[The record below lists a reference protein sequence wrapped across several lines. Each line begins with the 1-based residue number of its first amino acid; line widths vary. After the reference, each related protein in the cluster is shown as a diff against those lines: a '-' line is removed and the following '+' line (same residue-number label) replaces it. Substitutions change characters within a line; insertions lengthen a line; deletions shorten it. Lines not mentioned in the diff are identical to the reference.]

1 MIFNTIQEL
10 KAKAGGQVNVKVSLD
25 YLTPAY
31 QQARDKHLQR
41 YLGDTFLD
49 HLEAKAKTG
58 VDPAPT
64 EEEVAMIGHVSSAL
78 ALLTL
83 YEWSFTSSVQHGS
96 EGMVRIESETVKGAY
111 KYQLAEY
118 RAWSLAAG
126 LSALDNALRYCQA
139 NADDFPTWN
148 DSEAAE
154 YHRAVLIRDARTM
167 GSVHNLVTDR
177 NAYEALRPMM
187 LDLQGF
193 LFADLIGQP
202 QLDRI
207 LASIESPSDVVET
220 KALEDKLRK
229 LMSRALAAFAVS
241 EGLRR
246 NVIYLE
252 GGRILQREALEPQSV
267 EKTSNPALS
276 TLNLTMQQNQEFAER
291 LLSELRNFLRTNAE
305 ALPLYT
311 EWLELN
317 QPDPEEP
324 YPLTVGRRKGGK
336 VVGL

>member
-10 KAKAGGQVNVKVSLD
+10 KTYAGGQVNAKVSLD
-25 YLTPAY
+25 YLTPSY
-31 QQARDKHLQR
+31 QQARDKHLER
-41 YLGDTFLD
+41 YLGDAFLD
-49 HLEAKAKTG
+49 HLEAKAKTEAA
-58 VDPAPT
+58 PAPT
-64 EEEVAMIGHVSSAL
+64 AAEVVMIGHVASAL

-118 RAWSLAAG
+118 RAWSLSAG
-126 LSALDNALRYCQA
+126 LTALDNAMRYCQA
-139 NADDFPTWN
+139 NAAQFSSWTN
-148 DSEAAE
+148 SEAAE

-167 GSVHNLVTDR
+167 RSVHNLVSDR
-177 NAYEALRPMM
+177 NAYEALRPLM

-193 LFADLIGQP
+193 LFCDLVGPP

-207 LASIESPSDVVET
+207 LASIESPSEVTAT

-229 LMSRALAAFAVS
+229 LMSRVLAAFAVS

-267 EKTSNPALS
+267 ENTSNPALS
-276 TLNLTMQQNQEFAER
+276 TLALTMAQNQEFAER
-291 LLSELRNFLRTNAE
+291 LMSELRNFLRTNAE